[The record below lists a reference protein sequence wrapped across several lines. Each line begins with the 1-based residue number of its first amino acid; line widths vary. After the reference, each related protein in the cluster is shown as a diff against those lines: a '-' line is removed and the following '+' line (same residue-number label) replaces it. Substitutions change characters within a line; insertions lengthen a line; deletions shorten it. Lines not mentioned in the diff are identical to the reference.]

1 MHGRYRATE
10 LETYVHS
17 FGGADHLLLIDDLLE
32 GVAANELHPE
42 TDLVVNLLRA
52 VDDDDIGMSHFG
64 EQSPFVD
71 D

>member
-1 MHGRYRATE
+1 
-10 LETYVHS
+10 LV
-17 FGGADHLLLIDDLLE
+17 DDLLE

-42 TDLVVNLLRA
+42 ADLVANLLRA
-52 VDDDDIGMSHFG
+52 VDADDIRMSHFG